1 MCFGTPNLNQD
12 RVEKPGI
19 THYSYLKRV
28 LLYLWSAADGGG
40 LIFDRD
46 SSERNDLLRRNV
58 HGGTNTHITHI
69 YPQLRKSTQT
79 LKKSRS
85 HPVQLYRIAHNTYI
99 HLFEH

>member
-1 MCFGTPNLNQD
+1 MCFGTPNPNQD

-19 THYSYLKRV
+19 THYWYLRRV

-58 HGGTNTHITHI
+58 HGGTIRTNTDNC
-69 YPQLRKSTQT
+69 TQKNTNGT
-79 LKKSRS
+79 L
-85 HPVQLYRIAHNTYI
+85 VYI
-99 HLFEH
+99 